1 MIGSRFACRV
11 VFAVAIAWAV
21 PRISHAQVREPGE
34 TQSAGE
40 HAGSLGD
47 ISRPL
52 GDVSSAVG
60 DGSQTIGESS
70 AGSIGTDAPPVHVPY
85 ERTVLSGP
93 VSSISRGPVDAIPAS
108 IALAVEE
115 ASTGAVKQD
124 AASPLGEQIS
134 EPLRELA
141 PLRDQM
147 RKQREEALRL
157 ALQQPPPGATTD
169 AQPAP
174 VGAAEP
180 PPVVAP
186 AEPSQSGQRA
196 DAEFGPPSDGMD
208 PEGDLH
214 GEDAPAPDDP
224 DPSN

>member
-1 MIGSRFACRV
+1 MIGCRV
-11 VFAVAIAWAV
+11 ASRVVLAVAIAWAV
-21 PRISHAQVREPGE
+21 PRTSLAQVRQPGE
-34 TQSAGE
+34 AVSAGE
-40 HAGSLGD
+40 HAGPLAD

-52 GDVSSAVG
+52 AGSAAVG

-70 AGSIGTDAPPVHVPY
+70 GGSIGANSPPVHEPFGP
-85 ERTVLSGP
+85 TVLSGP

-108 IALAVEE
+108 IAPAVEE

-141 PLRDQM
+141 PLRDKM

-157 ALQQPPPGATTD
+157 ALQQPPPQATTD
-169 AQPAP
+169 EPPA
-174 VGAAEP
+174 GAAEQP
-180 PPVVAP
+180 AVVAAP
-186 AEPSQSGQRA
+186 DPSAPEQRA
-196 DAEFGPPSDGMD
+196 DAEVGPPSDGLD